1 MRIII
6 LGIILFFL
14 SAANITLFAD
24 EVKDAADP
32 QSTDQRNSIDQAGA
46 AIFAGQCAA
55 CHPNGENRF
64 FPNLPVIGAPQLQD
78 FSAFLTFLRHP
89 TMPNGAMGPMPPFP
103 ETRLSKQQAEKLYRF
118 VSSGL
123 QSSGELS
130 NAPQEAPRGYG
141 YGMGPGMMGRGGY
154 GMGQGMMGGGGYGMG
169 PGMMGRGYG
178 MGPGYGGPPHGDF
191 GYGSPDYR
199 QQLSKPLGE
208 SEAKKLLQDYLDN
221 TRNSNLTLGPIT
233 DKGTYFEAQIV
244 TRNGSL
250 VDKIIVNKKTGVMH
264 SAY

>member
-6 LGIILFFL
+6 LGSVLFFL
-14 SAANITLFAD
+14 SAASITLFAA

-32 QSTDQRNSIDQAGA
+32 QTADQRNEVDQAGA

-55 CHPNGENRF
+55 CHPNGGNRF
-64 FPNLPVIGAPQLQD
+64 YPNLPVIGAPQLED

-89 TMPNGAMGPMPPFP
+89 TLPNGAMGPMPPFP

-118 VSSGL
+118 VSSGQ
-123 QSSGELS
+123 QSAGEQG
-130 NAPQEAPRGYG
+130 NAPQEAPRGNGYGMGPGRMGGSG

-154 GMGQGMMGGGGYGMG
+154 GMGPGMMGGGGYGMG

-178 MGPGYGGPPHGDF
+178 RPEYN
-191 GYGSPDYR
+191 
-199 QQLSKPLGE
+199 QQLSKPLDEGQ
-208 SEAKKLLQDYLDN
+208 AKQLLQDYLDN
-221 TRNSNLTLGPIT
+221 TRNSNLKLGPIT
-233 DKGTYFEAQIV
+233 DKGTYFEAQII